1 MEQRF
6 PDNRK
11 RKAGFVATVAT
22 LVKPLTQPPYSEY
35 EDTAKLNWG
44 NFGNTSQSDNVEE
57 KKRTSVGLEK
67 RRDEKRRQF
76 FSLTFNCK
84 AVFMGFKKSL
94 FTQATSGGH
103 MSAQQTPK

>member
-22 LVKPLTQPPYSEY
+22 LVKPLTQPPSL
-35 EDTAKLNWG
+35 DTAKLNWG